1 MSIVPKLRNTR
12 SCLISR
18 WERRQR
24 SAILLCPRREPLD
37 YWWHSTKNY
46 EAKGNHRKKQRDK
59 NTGVMSRVGRF
70 IIGKRTN
77 NVKFAL
83 ERKP

>member
-1 MSIVPKLRNTR
+1 MLYYYVPGESHWITGGIVLRTTKLK
-12 SCLISR
+12 
-18 WERRQR
+18 E
-24 SAILLCPRREPLD
+24 
-37 YWWHSTKNY
+37 
-46 EAKGNHRKKQRDK
+46 NHRTKQRDK

-77 NVKFAL
+77 NIKFAL